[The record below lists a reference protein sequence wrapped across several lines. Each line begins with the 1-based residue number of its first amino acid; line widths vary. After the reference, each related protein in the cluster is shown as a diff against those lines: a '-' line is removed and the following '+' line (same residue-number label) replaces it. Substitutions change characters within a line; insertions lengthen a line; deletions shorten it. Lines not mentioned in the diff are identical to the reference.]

1 MIEYIYCCLLFV
13 SFCFRFTS
21 TNLHDDTLQ
30 HVCLTWENTQGVTK
44 LYKDVQITE
53 QVTNDATKNDVLK
66 AGGALELGQDLLAED
81 LIVCKL
87 FMADWQVSTCK
98 IKFCPK
104 ATLPLS
110 TQIVAY
116 PMVLFLTGLY
126 TKILLMAMSQLKS
139 CEPHWSVI
147 ETLAE
152 PKFIS
157 RMM

>member
-81 LIVCKL
+81 LIVSKL

-104 ATLPLS
+104 PTLPLS

>member
-1 MIEYIYCCLLFV
+1 M
-13 SFCFRFTS
+13 
-21 TNLHDDTLQ
+21 
-30 HVCLTWENTQGVTK
+30 CLTRENTQGLTK
-44 LYKDVQITE
+44 LYKDGRITE
-53 QVTNDATKNDVLK
+53 QVTNDATKNYVLK
-66 AGGALELGQDLLAED
+66 AGGALELGQDLLAGA

-87 FMADWQVSTCK
+87 FTADWQVSTCK
-98 IKFCPK
+98 IKSCPK

-126 TKILLMAMSQLKS
+126 TKILLMAMSQLS
-139 CEPHWSVI
+139 REPHWSVI

-152 PKFIS
+152 PKVIS